1 MIDFE
6 NVSKTYPNG
15 TNALHNVSLHIDKA
29 EFVFIVGASGAGKS
43 TFLKLIMRE
52 EVPTSGEIT
61 INGNRL
67 SKLKKR
73 HVPYLRRH
81 MGIVFQDFRLIDKMN
96 VFDNVAFAMRAVGE
110 NTATVKKR
118 VPYVLDLVGLKDKM
132 KCKPSELSGGEQQ
145 RVSLARALVNN
156 PEIIVADEPTG
167 NIDPELS
174 HEIIELLTR
183 INSMGTTVLVVT
195 HEHELVR
202 EFNQRVITIDK
213 GEVISDSATMQ
224 RVYADAEKPD
234 SDTLIDSA
242 APAEL
247 PVEEPAAA
255 PAAEDVPAAG
265 GAASEDDLSV
275 LWETP
280 EAPQT
285 AEELTD
291 AVAATPEEIAAIEA
305 MPAVGETAEELTDA
319 VAATPEEIAAIE
331 AMPAAGETV
340 EELTDA
346 VAATPEEIAA
356 IEALIQAEQ
365 PLEEKP
371 KEVPPSAEE
380 LIADNNFDEITF
392 DSAYNA
398 PEDFETEALPVVSK
412 DAEPQTAAADR
423 E

>member
-224 RVYADAEKPD
+224 RVYADAVEPD

-265 GAASEDDLSV
+265 GAAAENV
-275 LWETP
+275 LPVTPKVSAEPET
-280 EAPQT
+280 
-285 AEELTD
+285 EELTD
-291 AVAATPEEIAAIEA
+291 SVAAKPEEIAAVEA
-305 MPAVGETAEELTDA
+305 LPASEEPQE
-319 VAATPEEIAAIE
+319 V
-331 AMPAAGETV
+331 
-340 EELTDA
+340 LTDA

-356 IEALIQAEQ
+356 IEALIQGEQ
-365 PLEEKP
+365 PLEEKT

>member
-265 GAASEDDLSV
+265 GAAAENV
-275 LWETP
+275 LPVTPKVSAEPET
-280 EAPQT
+280 
-285 AEELTD
+285 EELTD
-291 AVAATPEEIAAIEA
+291 SVAAKPEEIAAVEA
-305 MPAVGETAEELTDA
+305 LPASEEPQE
-319 VAATPEEIAAIE
+319 V
-331 AMPAAGETV
+331 
-340 EELTDA
+340 LTDA

-398 PEDFETEALPVVSK
+398 PESFETEALPVVSK

>member
-1 MIDFE
+1 MIEFD

-15 TNALHNVSLHIDKA
+15 THALYNVSLNIEKG

-52 EVPTSGEIT
+52 EIPTSGEIT
-61 INGNRL
+61 INGNKL

-73 HVPYLRRH
+73 DVPYLRRH

-110 NTATVKKR
+110 NSATVKKR

-132 KCKPSELSGGEQQ
+132 KDKPSELSGGEQQ

-213 GEVISDSATMQ
+213 GKVISDSADEMGGMNLSA
-224 RVYADAEKPD
+224 VYESDLDDYAEDFRD
-234 SDTLIDSA
+234 SYTDGYEEEIT
-242 APAEL
+242 AEAE
-247 PVEEPAAA
+247 PSGYSVEE
-255 PAAEDVPAAG
+255 
-265 GAASEDDLSV
+265 
-275 LWETP
+275 
-280 EAPQT
+280 
-285 AEELTD
+285 
-291 AVAATPEEIAAIEA
+291 AVAPVYEEESIDISSYS
-305 MPAVGETAEELTDA
+305 G
-319 VAATPEEIAAIE
+319 
-331 AMPAAGETV
+331 
-340 EELTDA
+340 
-346 VAATPEEIAA
+346 
-356 IEALIQAEQ
+356 QH
-365 PLEEKP
+365 
-371 KEVPPSAEE
+371 
-380 LIADNNFDEITF
+380 F
-392 DSAYNA
+392 A
-398 PEDFETEALPVVSK
+398 PEPDEEAYGGVDLPQYPDNVVITP
-412 DAEPQTAAADR
+412 D
-423 E
+423 

>member
-224 RVYADAEKPD
+224 RVYAVAEKPD

-242 APAEL
+242 APAEQSA
-247 PVEEPAAA
+247 EEPATEAPVAEA
-255 PAAEDVPAAG
+255 PAAEN
-265 GAASEDDLSV
+265 V
-275 LWETP
+275 LPVTPKVSAEPET
-280 EAPQT
+280 
-285 AEELTD
+285 EELTD
-291 AVAATPEEIAAIEA
+291 SVAAKPEEIAAVEA
-305 MPAVGETAEELTDA
+305 LPAAEE
-319 VAATPEEIAAIE
+319 PQ
-331 AMPAAGETV
+331 

-356 IEALIQAEQ
+356 IEALIQGEQ
-365 PLEEKP
+365 PLEEKT

-398 PEDFETEALPVVSK
+398 PESFETEALPVVSK

>member
-224 RVYADAEKPD
+224 RVYAVAEKPD
-234 SDTLIDSA
+234 SDTDTLIDSA

-305 MPAVGETAEELTDA
+305 MPAAGETA
-319 VAATPEEIAAIE
+319 
-331 AMPAAGETV
+331 

-398 PEDFETEALPVVSK
+398 PESFETEALPVVSK

>member
-52 EVPTSGEIT
+52 ETPTSGEIT
-61 INGNRL
+61 INGNKL

-224 RVYADAEKPD
+224 RVYAETESFDGE
-234 SDTLIDSA
+234 SLIDIA
-242 APAEL
+242 APAEQSA
-247 PVEEPAAA
+247 EEPATEAPVAEA
-255 PAAEDVPAAG
+255 PAAEN
-265 GAASEDDLSV
+265 V
-275 LWETP
+275 LPVTPKVSAEPET
-280 EAPQT
+280 
-285 AEELTD
+285 EELTD
-291 AVAATPEEIAAIEA
+291 SVAAKPEEIAAVEA
-305 MPAVGETAEELTDA
+305 LPAAEEPQE
-319 VAATPEEIAAIE
+319 V
-331 AMPAAGETV
+331 
-340 EELTDA
+340 LTDA

-398 PEDFETEALPVVSK
+398 PESFETEALPVVSK